1 MDRARLRQII
11 KEELSRA
18 MNETEDPFYTVPG
31 QRGVVARQLAA
42 GSRREESMAAQRS
55 GAADIRA
62 KYARPAY
69 QYQSNEMRSDYFDP
83 AAKPA
88 TVERFNSVGLKF
100 LVDNMYSKARR
111 LEGDVILSVRGNV
124 VGGGTFVFEFT
135 QDLTWQ
141 QAMDKFT
148 SVGPPFHSVMLK
160 LAEDGNF
167 KIKAQIF
174 DKANN
179 RRVGYGYSPYEALSN
194 AYNAVEQNV
203 DLD

>member
-42 GSRREESMAAQRS
+42 GSRREVEMAAQS
-55 GAADIRA
+55 AGAANIRDR
-62 KYARPAY
+62 YARPAY
-69 QYQSNEMRSDYFDP
+69 QYQSNEMRSDYFNPD
-83 AAKPA
+83 AKLA

-111 LEGDVILSVRGNV
+111 LEEDVILSVRGNV

-135 QDLTWQ
+135 QDPTWQ

-148 SVGPPFHSVMLK
+148 SVGPPFHSVMLESAK
-160 LAEDGNF
+160 EGNF
-167 KIKAQIF
+167 KIEAQIF
-174 DKANN
+174 DKEGNQAG
-179 RRVGYGYSPYEALSN
+179 VGYGYSPYEAVSF
-194 AYNAVEQNV
+194 AYRDAKSRM
-203 DLD
+203 